1 MIFTIY
7 LQALLGDAHVQDRS
21 AASFTIDCKYY
32 TADIGVRVLI
42 SPEKEQDTISTAEAI
57 IVCFEFT
64 HPASWEAACHWQTKA
79 SDYGTPIR
87 LLVCSELP
95 ADDEAR
101 STVYRHALK
110 NHFEVI
116 ELDPSAVDDDAD
128 EEFGLPRLRTA
139 LEAHQW
145 PGLKLKAQKA
155 GNLREVNPQQHKE
168 PISATLSAETSED
181 ILHSSERPA
190 SEKQKPGRK
199 QESQED
205 FESLFSQLLEIK
217 SKAANMDVNERRKL
231 AEKVTLK
238 FWRALDGDEEEVEGL
253 SDEFT

>member
-7 LQALLGDAHVQDRS
+7 LQALLGDVHVQDRS

-32 TADIGVRVLI
+32 TADIGLRVLI
-42 SPEKEQDTISTAEAI
+42 SPEREQDTISTAEAI

-64 HPASWEAACHWQTKA
+64 QPASWEAACHWQTKA

-87 LLVCSELP
+87 LLVCSEMP
-95 ADDEAR
+95 ADDETR
-101 STVYRHALK
+101 STVYRHALQ

-128 EEFGLPRLRTA
+128 EEFGLPRLRAA

-145 PGLKLKAQKA
+145 PGLRLKAQNA
-155 GNLREVNPQQHKE
+155 GNSREVKSQHHKE
-168 PISATLSAETSED
+168 PISD
-181 ILHSSERPA
+181 ILHSPERPA
-190 SEKQKPGRK
+190 SEKQKAGRK

-205 FESLFSQLLEIK
+205 FDSLFSQLLEIK

-238 FWRALDGDEEEVEGL
+238 FWKALDGDDEEVEGL
-253 SDEFT
+253 SDKST